1 MKQIDNFING
11 KITKGNSRKY
21 LDDPS
26 TGEIISEVILSDK
39 TDFNNV
45 IESSVKLLKFGLK

>member
-11 KITKGNSRKY
+11 KITKGNSRTY
-21 LDDPS
+21 LPIDDPS

-39 TDFNNV
+39 TDFKV
-45 IESSVKLLKFGLK
+45 